1 MRTGQRASR
10 LIAEPSA
17 SLSGAESKFGR
28 YDSSND
34 LLTRASAIKS
44 NLALR
49 IIVSSAAFALVAI
62 HMGKPELKVDSIS
75 ILLLV
80 VCALPWA
87 QPLIK
92 TVELLGV
99 KIELQE
105 LHKQVD
111 EARGAAASASQKAGL
126 AMSALGASQ
135 IPRSDSTLESGSD
148 ERVAEMLAREYENIR
163 NSQPSGSVRTSA
175 MTSVVRRMMETAQ
188 RNRTFDA
195 LKALESG
202 RAGDRLYGYAHI
214 FVWPSPDYLGILV
227 KTITSREDAPFGQ
240 YWGIQ
245 ALSHVVTGASNIQ
258 LELKERLRAFA
269 NRLPRGS
276 DREYELNRILKLIE

>member
-1 MRTGQRASR
+1 M
-10 LIAEPSA
+10 
-17 SLSGAESKFGR
+17 
-28 YDSSND
+28 
-34 LLTRASAIKS
+34 
-44 NLALR
+44 
-49 IIVSSAAFALVAI
+49 
-62 HMGKPELKVDSIS
+62 
-75 ILLLV
+75 
-80 VCALPWA
+80 
-87 QPLIK
+87 IK

-111 EARGAAASASQKAGL
+111 EARGAAASAAQKAGL

-135 IPRSDSTLESGSD
+135 MPRSDSVVESVPD
-148 ERVAEMLAREYENIR
+148 EKVAERLAREYENIR
-163 NSQPSGSVRTSA
+163 NTQPSGSVRTSE
-175 MTSVVRRMMETAQ
+175 MTSVVRKMMEIAQ
-188 RNRTFDA
+188 RNKTIDVFRV
-195 LKALESG
+195 LENGS
-202 RAGDRLYGYAHI
+202 AGDRLYGYAHI
-214 FVWPSPDYLGILV
+214 FVWPSPDYLGVLV

-269 NRLPRGS
+269 DRLPRGS